1 MALRCVQ
8 YRSVQTTSETDIQDR
23 RERDQRPWGSYLVLE
38 DAEDHKVKRIVV
50 SPGKR
55 LSYQRHARRSEHWF
69 VLAGQGVVTLDG
81 TDIRLTAGDAI
92 DVPATVAHRMHN
104 PGTEELVFIEVQH
117 GEYFGEDDI
126 VRLDDDFG
134 RATA

>member
-1 MALRCVQ
+1 M
-8 YRSVQTTSETDIQDR
+8 QTTSETDIQDR